1 MNKIINNNIKE
12 EAYMG
17 KKFLGK
23 GRIWLLSL
31 SIGLILSLGL
41 FGGCGKGCRCGE
53 EEPVKE
59 PTSSEKPDK
68 VKAPRLVPSPTA
80 GSAVTF
86 RISHFPPKVEKGV
99 PTNIQVEAVDDQGRW
114 AQDYLG
120 KITFES
126 SDPQAKLPRD
136 FDYRPPSRGLRFFA
150 QGVTLNTP
158 GKQTVIVKD
167 VSGKL
172 KPAKVEVLVE

>member
-1 MNKIINNNIKE
+1 MDR
-12 EAYMG
+12 
-17 KKFLGK
+17 KFFGK
-23 GRIWLLSL
+23 GKIWLLSL
-31 SIGLILSLGL
+31 SIGLTLSLGL
-41 FGGCGKGCRCGE
+41 LGGCGKGCGCGK
-53 EEPVKE
+53 EEPAKE
-59 PTSSEKPDK
+59 PTPSEKPEG
-68 VKAPRLVPSPTA
+68 KAPRLVPSPTA
-80 GSAVTF
+80 GNAVTF

-120 KITFES
+120 TITFES
-126 SDPQAKLPRD
+126 SDPEAKLPRD
-136 FDYRPPSRGLRFFA
+136 FVYRPPSRGLRFFA

-172 KPAKVEVLVE
+172 KPVKIEVLVE